1 MMLLPLRAV
10 AQQSLLI
17 FMAIAIEAAI
27 LHWELN
33 LPYKRSIEYAT
44 SINLLSVVVGW
55 LAFFTAVPFLPL
67 LNENLPL
74 AVINYVFF
82 DRLPVGMMPLVALS
96 GLMIFLLSFLVKFQG
111 LKLLELLLERTQLAP
126 EPEPEE
132 TDPGQRRSFTSRSK
146 RYKSPSRRLFQ
157 QDMNQG
163 NAILVANATSY
174 TAIAI
179 VLAVRMLFYG
189 N

>member
-1 MMLLPLRAV
+1 MVMLFPLRAV

-27 LHWELN
+27 LHWELK

-55 LAFFTAVPFLPL
+55 LSFFVAAPL
-67 LNENLPL
+67 LNVNLER

-82 DRLPVGMMPLVALS
+82 DRLPVGMLPLVALG
-96 GLMIFLLSFLVKFQG
+96 GLMIFLLSFVVKFQG
-111 LKLLELLLERTQLAP
+111 LKLLELLLERTETAL
-126 EPEPEE
+126 EPAVEDEDE
-132 TDPGQRRSFTSRSK
+132 LGQRRSFTSRST
-146 RYKSPSRRLFQ
+146 RYKPPSRRLFQ
-157 QDMNQG
+157 QDMNRG

-174 TAIAI
+174 TAIAL

-189 N
+189 NG